1 MSWASIANNQCVS
14 WNNMQDACD
23 NLLFFYLQPLP
34 VPSTKQIT
42 KQEFT
47 DYIYNL
53 IPLYPPFYTK
63 LNNQLI
69 VKDNVWVSG
78 NITMEPNY
86 GLYFTYTTSY
96 TFFGFTYPVTSTAT
110 QLYYQIQP
118 SDNGMGFGFEV
129 GVDGTISSPSG
140 FAHLELLVDGQVIDS
155 ADFFASSGPQY
166 TLISL
171 VNDVYAPSNITLR
184 IVDGYVVYV
193 PPDLQSPPFN
203 NVAVSKNTGQY
214 MLASVGTDYNGVCG
228 GSNTAGYLYRSSDYG
243 TTWFQ
248 LGRFGGFGYGFWADI
263 AISGNGEYQL
273 AVELSGYAYLST
285 DYGAN
290 WNQILALPQAPY
302 TGCTISGDG
311 QYQTIVGTNSG
322 DGSTYYLYRS
332 VDYGVSWTAVSEYY
346 ASPSNFYPDAF
357 PNKSFTG
364 IAMSSS
370 GSYQTL
376 ITQFDG
382 SNLGSSQIYKTTNG
396 TSNPAKFY
404 YANWPEQSDPRFYDV
419 TCSPDGGKQ
428 FIAGQRSGVG
438 ISNYPYMLFKSINNG
453 ANFSEVGSGNPWLKT
468 AVNDTSISF
477 GVICA
482 NDYIKTINASN
493 VISNLTGSGVRN
505 WRCIDVSND
514 GQYILAGAINGLF
527 LSTNYGTTFTAL

>member
-1 MSWASIANNQCVS
+1 MSWASIADNQCVS

-23 NLLFFYLQPLP
+23 NFLFFYLQPLP

-47 DYIYNL
+47 DYIYNP
-53 IPLYPPFYTK
+53 IPLYPPFYSR

-96 TFFGFTYPVTSTAT
+96 TFSGFTYPVTSTTT
-110 QLYYQIQP
+110 QQYYQAQS
-118 SDNGMGFGFEV
+118 SDNGSGFGFEV

-140 FAHLELLVDGQVIDS
+140 FAHLELLVDGQIIDS

-166 TLISL
+166 TLVSIL
-171 VNDVYAPSNITLR
+171 NTIYAPSDITLR

-193 PPDLQSPPFN
+193 PPDLQTPPFN

-214 MLASVGTDYNGVCG
+214 MLASAGTDYNGLCG

-248 LGRFGGFGYGFWADI
+248 LGRYGGFGYSWWADI
-263 AISGNGEYQL
+263 AISGDGQYML
-273 AVELSGYAYLST
+273 AVELSGYAYIST

-290 WNQILALPQAPY
+290 WNQISALPEAPY
-302 TGCTISGDG
+302 SGCAISDDG
-311 QYQTIVGTNSG
+311 QYQTIVGTNTG
-322 DGSTYYLYRS
+322 DGSTYYIYRS
-332 VDYGVSWTAVSEYY
+332 LDYGVNWTSSYVFHEGVATK
-346 ASPSNFYPDAF
+346 PF

-364 IAMSSS
+364 VAMSSN
-370 GSYQTL
+370 GVYQTI
-376 ITQFDG
+376 ITQIDPSEQEPETG
-382 SNLGSSQIYKTTNG
+382 YIYRSSNG
-396 TSNPAKFY
+396 TSNPADFY
-404 YANWPEQSDPRFYDV
+404 LTNWPAQADPRFYDV
-419 TCSPDGGKQ
+419 TCSPDGAKQ
-428 FIAGQRSGVG
+428 FVAGQRSGSGVT
-438 ISNYPYMLFKSINNG
+438 YPWMLFKSTNYG
-453 ANFSEVGSGNPWLKT
+453 ANFSQVGAGYPWIKT

-477 GVICA
+477 GVLCA
-482 NDYIKTINASN
+482 NDYIKVINASN
-493 VISNLTGSGVRN
+493 VVSNLTASGARN
-505 WRCIDVSND
+505 WRCIDVSN
-514 GQYILAGAINGLF
+514 GGAYILAGAINGLF
-527 LSTNYGTTFTAL
+527 LSTDYGATFTAL

>member
-1 MSWASIANNQCVS
+1 MSWASIADNQCVS

-47 DYIYNL
+47 DYIYNP

-69 VKDNVWVSG
+69 VKDNVWISG

-96 TFFGFTYPVTSTAT
+96 TFYGFTFPVTSTAT
-110 QLYYQIQP
+110 QIYYQLQT
-118 SDNGMGFGFEV
+118 SDTGTYGFGFEV

-140 FAHLELLVDGQVIDS
+140 FAHLELSVDGEIIDT
-155 ADFFASSGPQY
+155 ADFFSSSGPQY

-171 VNDVYAPSNITLR
+171 INTVYAPSNITLK

-214 MLASVGTDYNGVCG
+214 MLASAGTDYNGYCG
-228 GSNTAGYLYRSSDYG
+228 GSNTAGYLYRTSDYG

-248 LGRFGGFGYGFWADI
+248 LGRFGGFGYGWWADI
-263 AISGNGEYQL
+263 AISGDGQYML

-285 DYGAN
+285 DNGAN
-290 WNQILALPQAPY
+290 WNQISALPQGPY
-302 TGCTISGDG
+302 TGCAISGDG
-311 QYQTIVGTNSG
+311 QYQTIVGQITGSG
-322 DGSTYYLYRS
+322 SYLYRS
-332 VDYGVSWTAVSEYY
+332 LDYGVNWTAVSQFQT
-346 ASPSNFYPDAF
+346 SGAF
-357 PNKSFTG
+357 PNNDFTG
-364 IAMSSS
+364 VAMSSS

-376 ITQFDG
+376 ITQIDP
-382 SNLGSSQIYKTTNG
+382 SNFEAGFVFRSSNG
-396 TSNPAKFY
+396 TSNPANFY
-404 YANWPEQSDPRFYDV
+404 VATVPGSFDPRYYDV
-419 TCSPDGGKQ
+419 TCSPDGAKQ
-428 FIAGQRSGVG
+428 FVAGQRATTANSYPFMLYKSTNYGV
-438 ISNYPYMLFKSINNG
+438 
-453 ANFSEVGSGNPWLKT
+453 NFVEVGNSLPWIKS

-477 GVICA
+477 GIVCG
-482 NDYIKTINASN
+482 NDYIKVINASN
-493 VISNLTGSGVRN
+493 VISNLTASGARN
-505 WRCIDVSND
+505 WRCIDVSN
-514 GQYILAGAINGLF
+514 GGAYILAGAINGLF
-527 LSTNYGTTFTAL
+527 LSTDYGTTFTAL